1 MMTNDEIIITIIN
14 EIHHDDITT
23 RTVTYDCVCVRTYAE
38 FYVPNSCRSD
48 LCVRSQIGSFDTN
61 HCYIYMYSVVCDIT
75 DSPKSIFVSNT
86 STKLSDRFYSV
97 YILLWLFLLRRRRRW
112 RWWWISCRCHIL
124 PSRCTDP
131 KNQNR
136 FNSKLNSF
144 DSRRRWYEAPSTTT
158 SSFLVSI
165 SMCCFSISLNIIIY
179 AHDAF
184 AGIRRKVKRASMCA
198 TPPPPPHSPN
208 SWTYN
213 WI

>member
-14 EIHHDDITT
+14 EIHNDDITA
-23 RTVTYDCVCVRTYAE
+23 RIVTYDCVCDRTYAE
-38 FYVPNSCRSD
+38 FHVSNSC
-48 LCVRSQIGSFDTN
+48 VRKSEVLIQSIATFVS
-61 HCYIYMYSVVCDIT
+61 IPSSVT
-75 DSPKSIFVSNT
+75 LQTAQSRELSNT
-86 STKLSDRFYSV
+86 STKLSDLFHSV
-97 YILLWLFLLRRRRRW
+97 CILLWLFLLRRLRRW
-112 RWWWISCRCHIL
+112 RWRWISCRCHIL
-124 PSRCTDP
+124 PSQCTDP

-144 DSRRRWYEAPSTTT
+144 DSRQRWCEAQSTTT

-184 AGIRRKVKRASMCA
+184 VCIRRKNERASMCA
-198 TPPPPPHSPN
+198 TPPSPPHSQN